1 MSERR
6 RRRLRENHGWIRP
19 RSGEIMLNASLKVAQ
34 RRGVDVELPLQ
45 VGAHLSFHLIDLAE
59 RKHALSNDA
68 PRLVGIC
75 IVTYDLGG
83 EHKRRN
89 K

>member
-1 MSERR
+1 MRERR

-45 VGAHLSFHLIDLAE
+45 VGAHLPFHLVDLPE

-68 PRLVGIC
+68 PRLVRIR
-75 IVTYDLGG
+75 IVTYDLGSK
-83 EHKRRN
+83 HKCGD